1 MDSNILAATIGV
13 IGGFLASLSLFY
25 LNRFYTNYDK
35 IKSEKILREKLLY
48 REKDNELEA
57 DKIFIFSLP
66 DLKREVYLNCHVNWD
81 SGITLNM
88 MKGNEDLIWFL
99 RFCWLSLVRFF
110 PQDHFSAEGHIDY
123 IDKFITDRA
132 NYHYSR
138 LDCSDQLKSGSISKI
153 TLGYSIAKD
162 IDQLIIELVEQLLPF
177 EDSRKEKLFQDW
189 NTI

>member
-1 MDSNILAATIGV
+1 MIYERGL
-13 IGGFLASLSLFY
+13 LFY

-35 IKSEKILREKLLY
+35 IKSQKILREKLLY

-66 DLKREVYLNCHVNWD
+66 ALKREVYLNCHVNWD
-81 SGITLNM
+81 SGITLNI

-123 IDKFITDRA
+123 IDKLITDRA

-177 EDSRKEKLFQDW
+177 EDSRKEKWFQDW
-189 NTI
+189 NTV